1 MKRFV
6 IFYFFIIFSFPVFS
20 QYPGKII
27 QGYRE
32 LLVDLYVKK
41 SRTVNDS
48 FLNELIDI
56 VSKKD
61 NAKRIGVLVPLLYID
76 ENTDTVVLFTS
87 NYLLWKHRRR
97 NEVKFFNRGMPDD
110 LNGQKVSKNIL
121 NSYYQGLK
129 YDSIFFQM
137 ENNILVN
144 TEKFTFDHFFSLEE
158 NFPYCCN
165 FSNDIDRLSMVYF
178 FFING
183 ILFQESSSYRR
194 LNFQPY

>member
-6 IFYFFIIFSFPVFS
+6 IFYFFILFSFPVFS

-48 FLNELIDI
+48 FLNELIDV
-56 VSKKD
+56 VSKKE

-76 ENTDTVVLFTS
+76 ENSDTVVLFTS

-97 NEVKFFNRGMPDD
+97 NEVNFFNRGIPDD
-110 LNGQKVSKNIL
+110 LNGKKISKNML

-144 TEKFTFDHFFSLEE
+144 TEKFTFDYFFSLEE

-165 FSNDIDRLSMVYF
+165 FSNEIDRLSMVYF